1 MPRTSETDFRDK
13 ISTAGVGRT
22 TSPRSRGPQGRRTKA
37 PAARRHEVA
46 ERLWHS
52 SQLLLHGRLPRKPS
66 PSRRGT
72 SIVVGSDV
80 TISTRYLPDRFGPI
94 VTAKHHSHPPHRST
108 RSICDLFNA
117 SIHCRSIIT
126 IAKPLRQHARQ
137 PLRFDVSGDLQATWP
152 NFAANRPRFFGM
164 HGCGPHHI
172 NWRTRHPAG
181 AEAFA
186 GHDASEAATEMATA
200 LRHQGSLLRKI
211 VNRLSSSAMAKV
223 TVSQVSR
230 ALMHPEPS
238 LICRSWATTWATRLQ
253 MSRSSPTM
261 AAPGKRRAKAHGRP
275 RNHPWGST
283 RFEFDNKAPSA
294 PNAGSACHAY
304 PMVCVRGRFGSE
316 TPIRSRLTL

>member
-72 SIVVGSDV
+72 SIVVGSAV
-80 TISTRYLPDRFGPI
+80 TISTRYLPGRFGPI
-94 VTAKHHSHPPHRST
+94 VTAKHRSHPPRRST

-126 IAKPLRQHARQ
+126 IAKPLRQHVRQ

-164 HGCGPHHI
+164 HGCRPHHI

-181 AEAFA
+181 AKAFA
-186 GHDASEAATEMATA
+186 GLYASLPTTEMLATLHGGGHHA
-200 LRHQGSLLRKI
+200 LRILAAAASNSWIESTNSKNTSRGNANIGSCCCSI
-211 VNRLSSSAMAKV
+211 ASSSPI
-223 TVSQVSR
+223 TRLTR
-230 ALMHPEPS
+230 AL
-238 LICRSWATTWATRLQ
+238 T
-253 MSRSSPTM
+253 SRF
-261 AAPGKRRAKAHGRP
+261 GDRQAHGEDGP
-275 RNHPWGST
+275 
-283 RFEFDNKAPSA
+283 
-294 PNAGSACHAY
+294 
-304 PMVCVRGRFGSE
+304 
-316 TPIRSRLTL
+316 